1 MVGVGWAVL
10 DELLVEVL
18 VWLRG
23 GRLVVREGRAVV
35 DDVLEEPWAK
45 TMATRANRTMQK
57 SWSFMLGNV
66 VNQLMESVRSA
77 EYL

>member
-1 MVGVGWAVL
+1 MGVGWAVVE
-10 DELLVEVL
+10 ELLVVL

-35 DDVLEEPWAK
+35 EDVEEEPWAK

-57 SWSFMLGNV
+57 SWSFMLGEV
-66 VNQLMESVRSA
+66 VNQLMEFVRSA